1 VSALP
6 ILQSLLR
13 RTGTRRFGLLD
24 LFLIL
29 LGAGI
34 AYWLIPGF
42 TEGPGYWTEWCPG
55 SPWVAAV
62 VGVSAAPIRA
72 ASPCGHRS
80 FWKTVV
86 TRKSCS
92 FLNTTLR

>member
-1 VSALP
+1 MSALP

-42 TEGPGYWTEWCPG
+42 TEGPGY
-55 SPWVAAV
+55 
-62 VGVSAAPIRA
+62 
-72 ASPCGHRS
+72 
-80 FWKTVV
+80 
-86 TRKSCS
+86 
-92 FLNTTLR
+92 